1 MDIPGLNEEQIA
13 ASCEMW
19 NLGTPID
26 VMRFFDRY
34 DIPDVVKGRVR
45 ERAERDGIG
54 HPDAEKHRLLQA
66 AIIIEV
72 AALDPQKWNPI
83 G

>member
-1 MDIPGLNEEQIA
+1 MDIHGFNEEQIEA
-13 ASCEMW
+13 ICKKW
-19 NLGTPID
+19 KLGTPID
-26 VMRFFDRY
+26 VMGFFGRD

-72 AALDPQKWNPI
+72 AALDPQKWNPL
-83 G
+83 